1 MERWREALLWT
12 YIVAHVG
19 TLELGIWGA
28 EAREEIAALFELG
41 KDDYDVVKIEVH
53 KGERWTLEPG
63 RMEKAF
69 QHAGWEAPMATEML
83 FCE

>member
-1 MERWREALLWT
+1 MAAD
-12 YIVAHVG
+12 VAEGGFGVG
-19 TLELGIWGA
+19 FTLTPGRTMARGA
-28 EAREEIAALFELG
+28 AVDICR
-41 KDDYDVVKIEVH
+41 
-53 KGERWTLEPG
+53 GERWTLEPG